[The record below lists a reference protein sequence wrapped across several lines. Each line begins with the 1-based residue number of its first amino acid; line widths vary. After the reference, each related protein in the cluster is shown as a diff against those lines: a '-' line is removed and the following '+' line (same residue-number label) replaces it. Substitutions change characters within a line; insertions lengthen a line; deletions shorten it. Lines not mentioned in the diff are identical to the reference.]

1 MRFRSLRL
9 ALAVLL
15 AGAAIG
21 ASAAGAEAVRQSI
34 AARIEDQ
41 LKAAGADAATA
52 APAEASPQAAATP
65 PAAGPT
71 PIERGKV
78 LWVRKFKDGRTLAS
92 CYPNGGR
99 RVAASYP
106 LYDSRLKRVVTLEMS
121 INQCLKVHREAL
133 LEPTDPQTMGALTAY
148 LRSLSDGRKV
158 AVRVP
163 AAAESHF
170 EQGRRLYFTRFGQ
183 RNFACASCHVQNAGR
198 IYADQ
203 ALSAAVGQATR
214 WPFIRANQAFT
225 LQAQIRDCLDRMGAA
240 PFGAGSD
247 EMNDLEYFLTYLSL
261 GLPLKPNTVWGQTT
275 VKN

>member
-1 MRFRSLRL
+1 LRFPRLRL
-9 ALAVLL
+9 PLAVVLATGALAAHGGVD
-15 AGAAIG
+15 
-21 ASAAGAEAVRQSI
+21 AVRQEL
-34 AARIEDQ
+34 AARIEAQ
-41 LKAAGADAATA
+41 LQAAGA
-52 APAEASPQAAATP
+52 QAAATP
-65 PAAGPT
+65 PESAVTTPAAAAAGPT
-71 PIERGKV
+71 PMEAGKA
-78 LWVRKFKDGRTLAS
+78 LWGRKFKDGRTLAS

-121 INQCLKVHREAL
+121 INQCLKIHHEPL
-133 LEPTDPQTMGALTAY
+133 LEATDPPTMGALTAY
-148 LRSLSDGRKV
+148 LRSLADGRKV

-183 RNFACASCHVQNAGR
+183 RNYACASCHVQNAGR

-203 ALSAAVGQATR
+203 ALSGAVGQATR
-214 WPFIRANQAFT
+214 WPFLHANQALT

-240 PFGAGSD
+240 PFGAGSN

-261 GLPLKPNTVWGQTT
+261 GLPLKPNTPR
-275 VKN
+275 